1 MMVKGRTS
9 VARKGVMPVPEVH
22 RSQETFRCKE
32 DAFLQRRE
40 LWMEQSQVVDTE
52 ISSAL
57 NGSVLVLNRFYMAVH
72 VVSVRRALVMLYREL
87 AEVINVEDGQYSN
100 YDFASWV
107 EMSQFVHET
116 LTEEGRDVDDG
127 RDWIRS
133 VNFPIQV
140 PRVIRLSF
148 YDKVPKLTLR
158 FNRRNLFGRDK
169 NTCQYCGVAKPLAQL
184 SFDHVIPTS
193 RGGKTNWENVVC
205 CCLKCNGKKGDKLP
219 QEANMKLIKTP
230 VRPRHNPL
238 ISVRLN
244 NPKYEMWRTF
254 LGGAESVT
262 TVGAK

>member
-1 MMVKGRTS
+1 
-9 VARKGVMPVPEVH
+9 
-22 RSQETFRCKE
+22 
-32 DAFLQRRE
+32 
-40 LWMEQSQVVDTE
+40 MEQSDVAVCE
-52 ISSAL
+52 NVSPL

-72 VVSVRRALVMLYREL
+72 VVSVRRALGLLYREL

-100 YDFASWV
+100 YDFEAWV
-107 EMSQFVHET
+107 EMSQFIHAET
-116 LTEEGRDVDDG
+116 EDGSSFNENDEE

-169 NTCQYCGVAKPLAQL
+169 NTCQYCGLVKPLAQL

-193 RGGKTNWENVVC
+193 RGGKTTWENVVC

-219 QEANMKLIKTP
+219 KEANMKLIKKP

-238 ISVRLN
+238 ITVRLN

-254 LGGAESVT
+254 LGSAECVA
-262 TVGAK
+262 TVGSK

>member
-1 MMVKGRTS
+1 
-9 VARKGVMPVPEVH
+9 
-22 RSQETFRCKE
+22 
-32 DAFLQRRE
+32 
-40 LWMEQSQVVDTE
+40 MEQSEVAVCE
-52 ISSAL
+52 NVSPL

-72 VVSVRRALVMLYREL
+72 VVSVRRALGLLYREL

-100 YDFASWV
+100 YDFEAWV
-107 EMSQFVHET
+107 EMSQFIHAE
-116 LTEEGRDVDDG
+116 TEEGSSFSENDED

-169 NTCQYCGVAKPLAQL
+169 NTCQYCGLVKPLAQL

-193 RGGKTNWENVVC
+193 RGGKTTWENVVC

-219 QEANMKLIKTP
+219 KEANMKLIKKP

-238 ISVRLN
+238 ITVRLN

-254 LGGAESVT
+254 LGSAECVA
-262 TVGAK
+262 TVGSK

>member
-1 MMVKGRTS
+1 
-9 VARKGVMPVPEVH
+9 
-22 RSQETFRCKE
+22 
-32 DAFLQRRE
+32 
-40 LWMEQSQVVDTE
+40 MEQSQVATSEKV
-52 ISSAL
+52 SPL
-57 NGSVLVLNRFYMAVH
+57 KGSVLVLNRYYMAVH
-72 VVSVRRALVMLYREL
+72 VVSVRRALGLLYREL

-100 YDFASWV
+100 YDFESWV
-107 EMSQFVHET
+107 EMSQFIQASIAEDPSDN
-116 LTEEGRDVDDG
+116 EKEKYADC
-127 RDWIRS
+127 DWVRS

-158 FNRRNLFGRDK
+158 FNRRNLFARDK
-169 NTCQYCGVAKPLAQL
+169 NTCQYCGLVKPLAQL

-193 RGGKTNWENVVC
+193 RGGKTTWENVVC

-219 QEANMKLIKTP
+219 KEANMKLIKTP

-254 LGGAESVT
+254 LGGSESVA

>member
-1 MMVKGRTS
+1 
-9 VARKGVMPVPEVH
+9 
-22 RSQETFRCKE
+22 
-32 DAFLQRRE
+32 
-40 LWMEQSQVVDTE
+40 MEQSE
-52 ISSAL
+52 LAPLENASPL

-72 VVSVRRALVMLYREL
+72 VVSVRRALGLLYREL
-87 AEVINVEDGQYSN
+87 AEVINIEDGQYAN
-100 YDFASWV
+100 YDFEAWV
-107 EMSQFVHET
+107 EMSQFIYAEI
-116 LTEEGRDVDDG
+116 EESSGEENEDED

-169 NTCQYCGVAKPLAQL
+169 NTCQYCGVVKPLAQL
-184 SFDHVIPTS
+184 SFDHVVPTS
-193 RGGKTNWENVVC
+193 RGGETSWENVVC

-219 QEANMKLIKTP
+219 SEANMNLIKKP

-238 ISVRLN
+238 VTVRLN

-254 LGGAESVT
+254 LGGGQSVAA
-262 TVGAK
+262 VGSK

>member
-1 MMVKGRTS
+1 M
-9 VARKGVMPVPEVH
+9 
-22 RSQETFRCKE
+22 ETN
-32 DAFLQRRE
+32 QH
-40 LWMEQSQVVDTE
+40 
-52 ISSAL
+52 ISAL

-72 VVSVRRALVMLYREL
+72 VVSVRRALVLLYRDL

-100 YDFASWV
+100 YDFEAWV
-107 EMSQFVHET
+107 EMSQFIHAE
-116 LTEEGRDVDDG
+116 TEEGSSFSENDED

-169 NTCQYCGVAKPLAQL
+169 NTCQYCGLVKPLAQL

-193 RGGKTNWENVVC
+193 RGGKTTWENVVC

-219 QEANMKLIKTP
+219 KEANMKLIKKP

-238 ISVRLN
+238 ITVRLN

-254 LGGAESVT
+254 LGSAECVA
-262 TVGAK
+262 TVGSK

>member
-1 MMVKGRTS
+1 
-9 VARKGVMPVPEVH
+9 
-22 RSQETFRCKE
+22 
-32 DAFLQRRE
+32 
-40 LWMEQSQVVDTE
+40 MEQSEVAVCE
-52 ISSAL
+52 NVSPL

-72 VVSVRRALVMLYREL
+72 VVSVRRALGLLYREL

-100 YDFASWV
+100 YDFEAWV
-107 EMSQFVHET
+107 EMSQFIHAE
-116 LTEEGRDVDDG
+116 TEEGSSFSENDEE

-169 NTCQYCGVAKPLAQL
+169 NTCQYCGLVKPLAQL

-193 RGGKTNWENVVC
+193 RGGKTTWENVVC

-219 QEANMKLIKTP
+219 KEANMKLIKKP

-238 ISVRLN
+238 ITVRLN

-254 LGGAESVT
+254 LGSAECVA
-262 TVGAK
+262 TVGSK